1 MPESEVNELQKQM
14 VRIETVLGQLV
25 QGLADMRTQM
35 ASYYAGG
42 HRDTPLHCEQIRR
55 AELDIAE
62 LRREID
68 SAKDRDRALT
78 TKIAVIA
85 TAISVGGG
93 TAVNLV
99 LKAIM

>member
-1 MPESEVNELQKQM
+1 MPETEVNELQKQM
-14 VRIETVLGQLV
+14 IRIEVVLDQLV
-25 QGLADMRTQM
+25 KSMIEVKAQL
-35 ASYYAGG
+35 ASYYSGG
-42 HRDTPLHCEQIRR
+42 HGDTRLHCEQIRR
-55 AELDIAE
+55 IEVELAD
-62 LRREID
+62 LRREQEL
-68 SAKDRDRALT
+68 SKDRDRVLT